1 MGVECWEP
9 VAGSH
14 GRGDYGCT
22 GSRLSFVRIGYGLS
36 GRPGAAPHG
45 RRPPAATTSGS
56 PNSVWGKRPWRT
68 TIDSGALQVRRY
80 ARVGWIFMNAR
91 VDSLLIEALE
101 LPTDERC
108 ALVVALLAN
117 EAL

>member
-1 MGVECWEP
+1 
-9 VAGSH
+9 
-14 GRGDYGCT
+14 
-22 GSRLSFVRIGYGLS
+22 
-36 GRPGAAPHG
+36 
-45 RRPPAATTSGS
+45 
-56 PNSVWGKRPWRT
+56 
-68 TIDSGALQVRRY
+68 
-80 ARVGWIFMNAR
+80 MNAR